1 MKIAEVAKN
10 YGVPMPETC
19 KKLNFNKETLL
30 CWVKFEDDNEEWLA
44 VVLSIYETDSD
55 NDVMIAS
62 FMLLGDNG
70 VYNCDDDDIEYIIP
84 APQFHDLSIE
94 LSEMTAFIQNKDF
107 VCYEI
112 GAEGEMYYEDV
123 TESGV
128 CEAVAKLYLK
138 RKGKEYADIVNNLQN
153 IK

>member
-19 KKLNFNKETLL
+19 KKLNWNKETLL
-30 CWVKFEDDNEEWLA
+30 CWIKFEDDNEEWLA
-44 VVLSIYETDSD
+44 VVTNGIIYASIENVD
-55 NDVMIAS
+55 NFVLIG
-62 FMLLGDNG
+62 GDNKL
-70 VYNCDDDDIEYIIP
+70 YNAIDCDIEYIIP
-84 APQFHDLSIE
+84 APQFHEISVE

-138 RKGKEYADIVNNLQN
+138 RKGKEYADIVNDLQN

>member
-1 MKIAEVAKN
+1 MKIAELAKKF
-10 YGVPMPETC
+10 GVPMPETC

-44 VVLSIYETDSD
+44 V
-55 NDVMIAS
+55 
-62 FMLLGDNG
+62 NG
-70 VYNCDDDDIEYIIP
+70 AYNCDDDDIEYIIP
-84 APQFHDLSIE
+84 APQFHEISVE
-94 LSEMTAFIQNKDF
+94 LSEMTAFIQNKNF

-138 RKGKEYADIVNNLQN
+138 RKSKASQN
-153 IK
+153 EA

>member
-19 KKLNFNKETLL
+19 KKLNWNKETLL
-30 CWVKFEDDNEEWLA
+30 CWIKFEDDDDEWLA
-44 VVLSIYETDSD
+44 VVTNGIICASIENVD
-55 NDVMIAS
+55 NFVLIG
-62 FMLLGDNG
+62 GDNRL
-70 VYNCDDDDIEYIIP
+70 YNAGLCDIEYIIP
-84 APQFHDLSIE
+84 APQFHDLSVE
-94 LSEMTAFIQNKDF
+94 LSEMTAFIQNKNF

-138 RKGKEYADIVNNLQN
+138 RKSE
-153 IK
+153 